1 MSSVDSAGVL
11 FFLGFDHRFGV
22 PASSFMVHQTKFS
35 KAMLPEWYSHSDLK
49 KSELELL
56 AVDQKTHRVIAT
68 ETAPMA
74 QVPLSLEEVE
84 AAAAR
89 TTVYFAED
97 AKRYGFIEEIIIPT
111 MPTQDVFYLT
121 DQYLAGLPD

>member
-1 MSSVDSAGVL
+1 MQQLRSRPDRSNSSL
-11 FFLGFDHRFGV
+11 RLL
-22 PASSFMVHQTKFS
+22 Q
-35 KAMLPEWYSHSDLK
+35 
-49 KSELELL
+49 L

-68 ETAPMA
+68 ETAPKA
-74 QVPLSLEEVE
+74 QVALSLEEVE

-97 AKRYGFIEEIIIPT
+97 AKRHGFIEEIVIPT